1 MGKWKNRP
9 QVFINFRGK
18 DVRKKL
24 LPHLKHHLKD
34 RNVNVFTDDDA
45 FGEQVEKIFK
55 YIKRSRIVIVIFSI
69 NYLESH
75 WCLDELVEIKKC
87 LECEKLDFAI
97 PIFYKVETSHV
108 KKLSGKFGK
117 KFVAL
122 QEKYRKSKVNRWKK
136 ALRYVAKSIGLA
148 YEKGSSISELDFIK
162 KIVERVDF
170 TLTKIASKDKNSP
183 ETSKGEASN
192 LTDVHHLNEMIHS
205 SRTLE
210 ALQLER
216 SYYQGFMVGSAWKD
230 AVISS
235 MHSSSPSFRISHPG
249 NPLQFR
255 GYNWGCSFK
264 AFLSLNFGPF
274 VEVPRWNRILEP
286 KMYQGYRRSS
296 SYHDI
301 HNNIDQYHPSPY
313 EIGFNQYPNLHHQ
326 ACLDNNCRFPLCDK
340 SKDECSM
347 SFQPSMEYHMVPTSN
362 DAEKQED
369 KTICISLLCYF
380 FERCFSYIGSKIR

>member
-1 MGKWKNRP
+1 MGKRKNRP

-24 LPHLKHHLKD
+24 LAHLKHHLKD
-34 RNVNVFTDDDA
+34 RNVNLFTDDDA

-55 YIKRSRIVIVIFSI
+55 YIRRSRTVIVIFSI

-75 WCLDELVEIKKC
+75 WCLDELVEIQKC
-87 LECEKLDFAI
+87 LECKKVDFAI

-122 QEKYRKSKVNRWKK
+122 QEKHRKSKVKRWKK
-136 ALRYVAKSIGLA
+136 AVRYVAKSIGLT
-148 YEKGSSISELDFIK
+148 YEKRSSISELDFIK

-183 ETSKGEASN
+183 ETSKGGASN
-192 LTDVHHLNEMIHS
+192 PTDVNHLNEMIHT

-216 SYYQGFMVGSAWKD
+216 SYYQGFMVGSVWKD

-235 MHSSSPSFRISHPG
+235 MHSSIPSFRISHHG

-255 GYNWGCSFK
+255 DYNWGFHSRP
-264 AFLSLNFGPF
+264 FLSPNFGPF
-274 VEVPRWNRILEP
+274 VEVLR
-286 KMYQGYRRSS
+286 
-296 SYHDI
+296 
-301 HNNIDQYHPSPY
+301 
-313 EIGFNQYPNLHHQ
+313 
-326 ACLDNNCRFPLCDK
+326 
-340 SKDECSM
+340 
-347 SFQPSMEYHMVPTSN
+347 
-362 DAEKQED
+362 
-369 KTICISLLCYF
+369 
-380 FERCFSYIGSKIR
+380 